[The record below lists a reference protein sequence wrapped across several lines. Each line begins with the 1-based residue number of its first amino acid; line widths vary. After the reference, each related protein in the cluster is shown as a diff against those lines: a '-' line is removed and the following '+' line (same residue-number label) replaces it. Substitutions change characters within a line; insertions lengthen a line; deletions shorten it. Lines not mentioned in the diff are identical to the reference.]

1 MQIIIPRLPPFFNVA
16 SGTSCYILFSLT
28 LLARELHHEFSVAQ
42 TCFIFISRKYRVHSP
57 SKEATACLK
66 MFYGWLVWRYAFG
79 IKINTSEK
87 RSVHSEE
94 CAVLELARRMGN
106 SDLSTL
112 VVPLQ
117 PPWLQGESSS
127 QAPVEAIT
135 STTQSQGTV
144 LESLGESPVW
154 GIIRL

>member
-1 MQIIIPRLPPFFNVA
+1 MQIIIPRRPPFSMWHRGLPVL
-16 SGTSCYILFSLT
+16 CYALSNSNSNSAC
-28 LLARELHHEFSVAQ
+28 LLVAQ
-42 TCFIFISRKYRVHSP
+42 TGFIFISRKYRVHSP

-94 CAVLELARRMGN
+94 CAVLELAHRMGN

-117 PPWLQGESSS
+117 PPWLQGKSSL
-127 QAPVEAIT
+127 QAPVEGIT

-144 LESLGESPVW
+144 LESLGELPVW

>member
-1 MQIIIPRLPPFFNVA
+1 MR
-16 SGTSCYILFSLT
+16 
-28 LLARELHHEFSVAQ
+28 
-42 TCFIFISRKYRVHSP
+42 SP

-79 IKINTSEK
+79 IKINSSEK
-87 RSVHSEE
+87 RLVPSEE
-94 CAVLELARRMGN
+94 CAVLEPAHRMGN

-117 PPWLQGESSS
+117 PLWLQGESSS

-135 STTQSQGTV
+135 SSMQSQGTV
-144 LESLGESPVW
+144 LEPLGESPVW
-154 GIIRL
+154 G